1 VIRRLLAWLR
11 TWGAME
17 STGRYAWGPD
27 DPPADDL
34 TDARDAGI
42 EAAQDASDSYVN
54 HVIARMEAQFDTN
67 EEAGP

>member
-27 DPPADDL
+27 DPPADDPPTDDL
-34 TDARDAGI
+34 TDA
-42 EAAQDASDSYVN
+42 E
-54 HVIARMEAQFDTN
+54 VIARMEAQFDTN